1 MAKSI
6 SEYTAEISKSYDNS
20 RNALQNQI
28 NAIAG
33 DLAQTQKQINENYDS
48 QQSNL
53 NDQQNW
59 AAQSASM
66 AASRNGGSFGGAS
79 EIANKKYYE
88 QTFVPAQ
95 TRLNTSRSQALE
107 NAQAQA
113 NSNKLA
119 LEQQLAGMNDEISRL
134 GVQRYYDELERER
147 EEAYRQQQL
156 ALQREQNALARYA
169 ASSSAA
175 KTPTWGRGAEYGYS
189 DAGGYYFHDANGNLI
204 SAQKY
209 ADLTGE
215 NLNSILQRMAQ
226 GGDFNASR
234 ALAGLNNARREL
246 TDEERSAFGTLGI
259 STDGWGRRA

>member
-6 SEYTAEISKSYDNS
+6 EEYTAEVSKGYDNS

-28 NAIAG
+28 NSIGA
-33 DLAQTQKQINENYDS
+33 DLEATKKRINADYDS
-48 QQSNL
+48 QQQNL
-53 NDQQNW
+53 NNQKNW
-59 AAQSASM
+59 AAEAASL
-66 AASRNGGSFGGAS
+66 AASRNGGSFGGAA
-79 EIANKKYYE
+79 EVANKKYYE

-95 TRLNTSRSQALE
+95 TRLDLSRNQSLDSAE
-107 NAQAQA
+107 SQA

-119 LEQQLAGMNDEISRL
+119 LELQLASMQDEQTRL
-134 GVQRYYDELERER
+134 GLQRYYDELERER
-147 EEAYRQQQL
+147 QEAARQQQL